1 MTYEELIGKVQR
13 RIKRIYKDA
22 EQDVLQAVSDYLDTF
37 LPKEEEDTKT
47 AEKSLLLMALK
58 VKGIRDIARSIYKLN
73 KDAKDEIN
81 NAVPQAFADT
91 MNQESFEIEQEMGED
106 IGLFPVS
113 PDDIEEWIEEDPEMY
128 EEGELNERKDT
139 KWNTQIIRN
148 AIIAGVLIGVKKLP
162 QYVTGN
168 VMKRNRDSM
177 LSNAWDTISGA
188 GEAGREQAM
197 LNTQKK
203 GVEIEKEWVATLD
216 FKTRD
221 AHRELDGQ
229 RVPVD
234 KPFEVDG
241 EEIMF
246 PRDPSAPAYLR
257 CNCRCA
263 MRRVRHDWSMGE
275 RRENIRHYNEDGTW
289 YKPIVPGMTYSQW
302 YDMKV
307 QELGEVEIQ
316 RQIKEMKREQNRKYY
331 RKRKKRQKEG
341 A

>member
-1 MTYEELIGKVQR
+1 MTYEELIENVQR
-13 RIKRIYKDA
+13 EIKRIYKESEKAILAD
-22 EQDVLQAVSDYLDTF
+22 VSDYLDTF
-37 LPKEEEDTKT
+37 LPKEEEGTKT

-58 VKGIRDIARSIYKLN
+58 IKGIRDIAKKIYKLN
-73 KDAKDEIN
+73 KKAKDEIN

-91 MNQESFEIEQEMGED
+91 MNQECFEIEQEMGED

-113 PDDIEEWIEEDPEMY
+113 PDDIEEWIDEEPEMY
-128 EEGELNERKDT
+128 EEGELNERKDV
-139 KWNTQIIRN
+139 KWNTQNIRN
-148 AIIAGVLIGVKKLP
+148 AIISGVLIGANKLP

-168 VMKRNRDSM
+168 VIKRNRESM

-203 GVEIEKEWVATLD
+203 GVQMEKEWIATLD

-221 AHRELDGQ
+221 AHRQLDGQ
-229 RVPVD
+229 RVPVNE
-234 KPFEVDG
+234 PFRVDG
-241 EEIMF
+241 EEIMY
-246 PRDPSAPAYLR
+246 PRDPTAPAYLR

-263 MRRVRHDWSMGE
+263 YRRVMHGWSMGE
-275 RRENIRHYNEDGTW
+275 RRENIRHYNDDGTW

-302 YDMKV
+302 YEMKV

-331 RKRKKRQKEG
+331 RKRKRKQKEG

>member
-1 MTYEELIGKVQR
+1 MTYEELIEKVQR
-13 RIKRIYKDA
+13 QIKRIYKAA
-22 EQDVLQAVSDYLDTF
+22 EQDILAAVSDYLDSF
-37 LPKEEEDTKT
+37 LPDEQEDTKT

-58 VKGIRDIARSIYKLN
+58 AKGLHDIAKRLYQLN
-73 KDAKDEIN
+73 KKAKNEIN

-91 MNQESFEIEQEMGED
+91 MNQESFEIEQDMGED

-113 PDDIEEWIEEDPEMY
+113 PDDIEEWIDENPEVY
-128 EEGELNERKDT
+128 EEGTVNERKDI

-148 AIIAGVLIGVKKLP
+148 AIIAGVLIGSNKLP

-177 LSNAWDTISGA
+177 LSNAWNTISGA
-188 GEAGREQAM
+188 GEAGRQNAM
-197 LNTQKK
+197 LVTKSK
-203 GVEIEKEWVATLD
+203 GVEIEKEWIATLD

-221 AHRELDGQ
+221 AHRQLDGQ

-234 KPFEVDG
+234 RPFEVDG
-241 EEIMF
+241 EEIGF

-263 MRRVRHDWSMGE
+263 MRRVRKGWVNDGE
-275 RRENIRHYNEDGTW
+275 RRENIRHATGDGW
-289 YKPIVPGMTYSQW
+289 IKPLVPNMTYSEW
-302 YDMKV
+302 YEMKV

-316 RQIKEMKREQNRKYY
+316 RQIKEMKREQNRKCY
-331 RKRKKRQKEG
+331 RKRKKRMKEG